1 MSDRVRAHLI
11 VSGHVQ
17 GVYYRSTSAETGL
30 KLGLTGWS
38 KNLPNGT
45 VEIVAEGDKDQIA
58 KLIKWCHKGPPTAR
72 VEGVEVIWEAPTG
85 EFDAFRVT
93 L

>member
-1 MSDRVRAHLI
+1 MSDIARAHLI

-17 GVYYRSTSAETGL
+17 GVYYRSNSAETGL

-45 VEIVAEGDKDQIA
+45 VEIVAEGDKERIEE
-58 KLIKWCHKGPPTAR
+58 LIKWCRKGPPSAR
-72 VEGVEVIWEAPTG
+72 VEGVDIRWEAPTG
-85 EFDAFRVT
+85 EFEAFRVT